1 MISYSYTVVP
11 IVDLVVP
18 TRTWVVVS
26 LFVFSAVVT
35 NVLVTFFAVVVVI
48 GTLLVERGAG
58 VVPCNAFLVEP
69 TGTKAEVVGIFV
81 VARARGMAILVDDSV
96 LPLVVASIPRVVT
109 FVLVLSPVSTEV
121 VFVVV
126 MGGVVV
132 MFVEVVEAA
141 LVIEPSMA
149 GVVVIS
155 LVFASVSEPSE
166 VEPDIVV
173 EAEAE

>member
-1 MISYSYTVVP
+1 MT
-11 IVDLVVP
+11 
-18 TRTWVVVS
+18 
-26 LFVFSAVVT
+26 AVVT
-35 NVLVTFFAVVVVI
+35 NVLVTFFTVVTVI
-48 GTLLVERGAG
+48 GTLLVERAAG

-81 VARARGMAILVDDSV
+81 VAGARGMAILVDDSV
-96 LPLVVASIPRVVT
+96 LPRVVASMPRVVK
-109 FVLVLSPVSTEV
+109 LVFILSPVSTEV

-141 LVIEPSMA
+141 LVVEASMA
-149 GVVVIS
+149 GVVVLS
-155 LVFASVSEPSE
+155 LVFTSVSEPSE